1 MIYYSYFY
9 INKLKQTVMTDNV
22 KNIMQQFIDALDEAT
37 IMYEFDKLSEDE
49 KIRVKKL
56 MKLYIDRY
64 LLDI

>member
-1 MIYYSYFY
+1 
-9 INKLKQTVMTDNV
+9 MTDNV